1 MFHVVTR
8 LPAVAGAP
16 FPPRMPNTDR
26 PARKGDGSTHRKE
39 SADMLQSILFRRR
52 HRKIARQRLREIAKV
67 NRVIERDPS
76 FERTVIVFFVFVAI
90 IILLASIV

>member
-1 MFHVVTR
+1 
-8 LPAVAGAP
+8 
-16 FPPRMPNTDR
+16 
-26 PARKGDGSTHRKE
+26 
-39 SADMLQSILFRRR
+39 MLQSILFRRR